1 MNRSDIVSYILIAFI
16 IYICMQIYLDSDYFN
31 LKCIISTK
39 DGLKYCVRDRENI
52 ESSID
57 LLSIVIDRCSKVV
70 DYVYEKF
77 PDEDRAKRLKE
88 NFNPHKINE
97 ILPNSEHTAY
107 SENKG
112 EKIAFCLTK
121 TKKSDNLIDVNT
133 LTFVALHELA
143 HVMTKSIGHTDEF
156 WGNFKFLI
164 KQADMINIYKPIDYK
179 KDPVVYCGMDITDNP
194 LYDF

>member
-1 MNRSDIVSYILIAFI
+1 MNRTDIVSYILIAFI
-16 IYICMQIYLDSDYFN
+16 IYICLQIYSDSDYFN

-39 DGLKYCVRDRENI
+39 DGNKYCVRDRENL
-52 ESSID
+52 ESSIN
-57 LLSIVIDRCSKVV
+57 LLSMVIGRCGKVV
-70 DYVYEKF
+70 DAVYKKY
-77 PDEDRAKRLKE
+77 PDEARAKRLKE

-97 ILPNSEHTAY
+97 ILPTSQHTAY

-121 TKKSDNLIDVNT
+121 KKETDNLIDINT

-143 HVMTKSIGHTDEF
+143 HIMTKTIGHTDEF
-156 WGNFKFLI
+156 WTNFKFLI
-164 KQADMINIYKPIDYK
+164 KEADMINIYKPIDYK